1 MSVVSCP
8 VARRCFFFT
17 HLLESNWL
25 ASWLAS
31 LISCVRVS
39 LISLFART
47 CHSCALLSHVWV
59 CMLCSVCSVRF
70 LFCFATGATCICSCA
85 WIFAGR
91 GRARSS
97 WPLRVMK
104 NKEKGK
110 AGRWQ
115 PGLGAPPWGEN
126 ADLELRSRRGCLQS
140 LNRNRCSD
148 CEVMAAAVW
157 EHTACQPSSKENSNE
172 TAAKG
177 SSIRIRMASK
187 GQVSLC
193 EPRIHACLRI
203 CPNMPPYAPHGP
215 LHTLDVLIYPDIL
228 SHTQSQRER
237 ERENYVA
244 YYQLSDVLRAH
255 DHMRRRSRPASG
267 SEPRRCCCR
276 RSTPGSPGPGPR
288 RPRHRGRGGN
298 HRGGGGIYSPPCDNI
313 IYNII
318 M

>member
-237 ERENYVA
+237 ERE
-244 YYQLSDVLRAH
+244 LRCILPTQWCTT
-255 DHMRRRSRPASG
+255 RSRSHAAK
-267 SEPRRCCCR
+267 EPSCFRFRAT
-276 RSTPGSPGPGPR
+276 SLLLPPVDSWEPGSRAATSSPSGAWREPPW
-288 RPRHRGRGGN
+288 RGGN
-298 HRGGGGIYSPPCDNI
+298 LQSPLR
-313 IYNII
+313 
-318 M
+318 